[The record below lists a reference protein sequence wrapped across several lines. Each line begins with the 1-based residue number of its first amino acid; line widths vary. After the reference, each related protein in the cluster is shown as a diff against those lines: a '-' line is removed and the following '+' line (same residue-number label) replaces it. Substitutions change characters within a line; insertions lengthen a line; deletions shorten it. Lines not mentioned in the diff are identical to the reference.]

1 MRLFRFS
8 SWMLLWPIAIVLFLY
23 PINNEITRSSV
34 LLSFLGLWMGCLYFG
49 WNKRWLRVPFLSL
62 TVLAIAFLVFPSRN
76 YDHDKLRQNYVGH
89 LRSYE
94 GTRYVWGGENR
105 LGVDCSGLVRTALI
119 KASFQQGIVTANPGL
134 VRFSLSLW
142 WHDSTAKALGEE
154 YRNQTKHVLNAK
166 SINELGQNKI
176 IPGDIAV
183 TDSGVHVLASLGNDE
198 WIEADPHFTK
208 VVIVKVPAPKN
219 PWFQEPVHIM
229 RWTELGVH
237 LDTVLVWSSAFRRF
251 GRNPVICPVNAEL
264 QTIATIP
271 LRTVSRCAP
280 ELESK

>member
-8 SWMLLWPIAIVLFLY
+8 SWVLLWPIVVVLFLY
-23 PINNEITRSSV
+23 PINNEITRSGLV
-34 LLSFLGLWMGCLYFG
+34 LSFLGLWMGCLYFG
-49 WNKRWLRVPFLSL
+49 WGKRWLRVPFLSL
-62 TVLAIAFLVFPSRN
+62 TVLAIAFLAFPSTN
-76 YDHDKLRQNYVGH
+76 YDLDKLRQNYVDH

-94 GTRYVWGGENR
+94 GTRYVWGGENK
-105 LGVDCSGLVRTALI
+105 LGVDCSGLVRTALV
-119 KASFQQGIVTANPGL
+119 KASFQQGIVTANPSL

-198 WIEADPHFTK
+198 WIEADPYFEK
-208 VVIVKVPAPKN
+208 VVIVKVPTPKN

-229 RWTELGVH
+229 RWTELQ
-237 LDTVLVWSSAFRRF
+237 S
-251 GRNPVICPVNAEL
+251 E
-264 QTIATIP
+264 
-271 LRTVSRCAP
+271 
-280 ELESK
+280 